1 MNVSEKSIH
10 VLLKTKENRMK
21 RIFFTMV
28 LVLSFTFTYAQK
40 ANVSKAKN
48 KALME
53 NPDFAGAREAIK
65 PALEEATTKDL
76 ASTWHVAGMIG
87 YKENEALYTKQA
99 LGQTIDLIA
108 KGKAIMESYS
118 YFLKA
123 YELDQLPDAKGKVK
137 PKVTKDI
144 KAKVK
149 EYYQVQTNLVAYGAT
164 LFEKKNYVEA
174 VKAFE
179 TYLAIPGLPFIN
191 NELAPDSTYRM
202 IKYYTAIAATNAE
215 MNDKAIAL
223 YEDLKDEKYEEL
235 NVYQLLYEE
244 YSKKKD
250 TVSFVKTLKEGFTKF
265 PQEPWFLQNLI
276 NYYIYSGQTKEA
288 LTYLNNAIDKEPKL
302 AQYQY
307 VKGNLDES
315 LGNFD
320 NALKAFEKAIE
331 LDPKMADAYAGLGR
345 LYYNKAVKMTDE
357 ANEIRD
363 NKLAITARK
372 KADDVFKESIPYFI
386 KATEVNPEERE
397 YKKTLKTLYYRLKM
411 DKEFDAIEK
420 ELNK

>member
-1 MNVSEKSIH
+1 MKKIFLSI
-10 VLLKTKENRMK
+10 
-21 RIFFTMV
+21 V
-28 LVLSFTFTYAQK
+28 LVLSFTLTYAQK

-65 PALEEATTKDL
+65 LALQDPTTKDL
-76 ASTWHVAGMIG
+76 ASTWHTAGLIG
-87 YKENEALYTKQA
+87 NKENETIFAKQV
-99 LGQTIDLIA
+99 LGQTVDQLV
-108 KGKAIMESYS
+108 KGQTIMESYN

-137 PKVTKDI
+137 PKFAKDI

-149 EYYQVQTNLVAYGAT
+149 EYYQTQSNLVAYGAT

-174 VKAFE
+174 VNVFE
-179 TYLAIPGLPFIN
+179 TYLAIPALPFIN
-191 NELAPDSTYRM
+191 NELAPDSTYHM
-202 IKYYTAIAATNAE
+202 IKYYTAIAATNAG
-215 MNDKAIAL
+215 MSDKAIAW

-244 YSKKKD
+244 YNKKKD
-250 TVSFVKTLKEGFTKF
+250 TVNFVKTLKEGFTKF

-288 LTYLNNAIDKEPKL
+288 ITYLENAIEKEPKL

-357 ANEIRD
+357 ANDIRD
-363 NKLAITARK
+363 NKAAIEARK
-372 KADDVFKESIPYFI
+372 KADDVFKQSIPYFI

>member
-1 MNVSEKSIH
+1 
-10 VLLKTKENRMK
+10 MK
-21 RIFFTMV
+21 RILLSIVMVMGFTM
-28 LVLSFTFTYAQK
+28 LYAQK

-53 NPDFAGAREAIK
+53 SPDFKGARESIK
-65 PALEEATTKDL
+65 PALADPTTKDL

-87 YKENEALYTKQA
+87 YKENEAFYAKQV
-99 LGQTIDLIA
+99 LGQTIDPIL
-108 KGKAIMESYS
+108 KGQAIMESYQ
-118 YFLKA
+118 YFIKA
-123 YELDQLPDAKGKVK
+123 TQLDQLPDAKGKVK
-137 PKVTKDI
+137 PKFTKDI

-149 EYYQVQTNLVAYGAT
+149 EYYQTQTNLVAYGAA
-164 LFEKKNYVEA
+164 LFEKKNYIETINV
-174 VKAFE
+174 FE
-179 TYLAIPGLPFIN
+179 TYLGIPALPFIN
-191 NELAPDSTYRM
+191 NELKPDSTFYM
-202 IKYYTAIAATNAE
+202 IKYYTAIAATNAGQ
-215 MNDKAIAL
+215 NDKAIAW
-223 YEDLKDEKYEEL
+223 YEDLKDDKYEEL

-250 TVSFVKTLKEGFTKF
+250 TVNFVKTLKEGFTKF

-276 NYYIYSGQTKEA
+276 NYYIYTGQTKEA
-288 LTYLNNAIDKEPKL
+288 LTYLNNAIAKEPKL

-320 NALKAFEKAIE
+320 DAQKAFEKAVE
-331 LDPKMADAYAGLGR
+331 LDPKLADAYAGMGR

-357 ANEIRD
+357 ANDIKD
-363 NKLAITARK
+363 NKLAVAARK
-372 KADDVFKESIPYFI
+372 KADDVFKQSIPFFV

-411 DKEFDAIEK
+411 DKEFDTIEK

>member
-1 MNVSEKSIH
+1 
-10 VLLKTKENRMK
+10 MK
-21 RIFFTMV
+21 RILLSIVMVMGFTM
-28 LVLSFTFTYAQK
+28 LYAQK

-53 NPDFAGAREAIK
+53 SPDFKGARESIK
-65 PALEEATTKDL
+65 PALADPTTKDL

-87 YKENEALYTKQA
+87 YKENEAFYAKQV
-99 LGQTIDLIA
+99 LGQTIDPIL
-108 KGKAIMESYS
+108 KGQAIMESYQ
-118 YFLKA
+118 YFIKA
-123 YELDQLPDAKGKVK
+123 SQLDQLPDAKGKVK
-137 PKVTKDI
+137 PKFTKDI

-149 EYYQVQTNLVAYGAT
+149 EYYQTQTNLVAYGAA
-164 LFEKKNYVEA
+164 LFEKKNYIETINV
-174 VKAFE
+174 FE
-179 TYLAIPGLPFIN
+179 TYLGIPALPFIN
-191 NELAPDSTYRM
+191 NELKPDSTFYM
-202 IKYYTAIAATNAE
+202 IKYYTAIAATNAGQ
-215 MNDKAIAL
+215 NDKAIAW
-223 YEDLKDEKYEEL
+223 YEDLKDDKYEEL

-250 TVSFVKTLKEGFTKF
+250 TVNFVKTLKEGFTKF

-276 NYYIYSGQTKEA
+276 NYYIYTGQTKEA
-288 LTYLNNAIDKEPKL
+288 LTYLNNAIAKEPKL

-320 NALKAFEKAIE
+320 DAQKAFEKAVE
-331 LDPKMADAYAGLGR
+331 LDPKLADAYAGMGR

-357 ANEIRD
+357 ANDIKD
-363 NKLAITARK
+363 NKLAVAARK
-372 KADDVFKESIPYFI
+372 KADDVFKQSIPFFV

-411 DKEFDAIEK
+411 DKEFDTIEK

>member
-1 MNVSEKSIH
+1 
-10 VLLKTKENRMK
+10 MK
-21 RIFFTMV
+21 RILLSII
-28 LVLSFTFTYAQK
+28 LVLSFTFSFAQK

-65 PALEEATTKDL
+65 PALTDPTTKDL
-76 ASTWHVAGMIG
+76 ASTWHTAGLIG
-87 YKENEALYTKQA
+87 YKENEAIYAKQI
-99 LGQTIDLIA
+99 LGQTIDQIA
-108 KGKAIMESYS
+108 KGQAIIESYN

-123 YELDQLPDAKGKVK
+123 YELDLLPNAKGKVK
-137 PKVTKDI
+137 PKYTKDI
-144 KAKVK
+144 KSKIK
-149 EYYQVQTNLVAYGAT
+149 EYYQTQSNLVAYGAT

-174 VKAFE
+174 VNVFE
-179 TYLAIPGLPFIN
+179 TYLAIPELSFIN
-191 NELAPDSTYRM
+191 KELAPDSTYHM
-202 IKYYTAIAATNAE
+202 IKYYTAIAATNAGLG
-215 MNDKAIAL
+215 DKAIAW
-223 YEDLKDEKYEEL
+223 YEDLKDDKYEEL

-244 YSKKKD
+244 YNKKKD
-250 TVSFVKTLKEGFTKF
+250 TVNFVKTLKEGFTKF
-265 PQEPWFLQNLI
+265 PKEPWFLQNLI

-288 LTYLNNAIDKEPKL
+288 LVYLDNAIEKEPTL

-357 ANEIRD
+357 ANDIRD

-372 KADDVFKESIPYFI
+372 KADDVFKQSIPYFV

-411 DKEFDAIEK
+411 DKEFDAIDK

>member
-1 MNVSEKSIH
+1 
-10 VLLKTKENRMK
+10 MK
-21 RIFFTMV
+21 RIFLTIV
-28 LVLSFTFTYAQK
+28 LVLSFTLTYAQK

-65 PALEEATTKDL
+65 PALTDPTTKDL

-87 YKENEALYTKQA
+87 YKENEAIFAKQA
-99 LGQTIDLIA
+99 LGQTVDPLV
-108 KGKAIMESYS
+108 KGQAIIESYN

-123 YELDQLPDAKGKVK
+123 YELDQLPNAKGKVK
-137 PKVTKDI
+137 PKLAKDI

-149 EYYQVQTNLVAYGAT
+149 EYYQSPSNLVAYGAA
-164 LFEKKNYVEA
+164 LFEKKNYVETIK
-174 VKAFE
+174 VFE
-179 TYLAIPGLPFIN
+179 TYLATPKLPFIN
-191 NELAPDSTYRM
+191 NELQPDSTYYM
-202 IKYYTAIAATNAE
+202 IKYYTAIAATNAGL
-215 MNDKAIAL
+215 NDKAIAL
-223 YEDLKDEKYEEL
+223 YEDLKDDKYEEL
-235 NVYQLLYEE
+235 NVHQLLYEE

-250 TVSFVKTLKEGFTKF
+250 TVNFVKTLKDGFTKF

-288 LTYLNNAIDKEPKL
+288 LTYLNGAIAKEPGL

-320 NALKAFEKAIE
+320 DALKAFEKAIE
-331 LDPKMADAYAGLGR
+331 LDPKLADAYAGMGR
-345 LYYNKAVKMTDE
+345 LWYNKAVKMTDE
-357 ANEIRD
+357 ANEIKD
-363 NKLAITARK
+363 NKLAFTARK
-372 KADDVFKESIPYFI
+372 KADDVFKQSIPYFI
-386 KATEVNPEERE
+386 KASEINPEERE